1 MRQDFKKLFE
11 FLLGIPLTIV
21 SFYFIFNF
29 IYRNREEIL
38 PIFSNF
44 NLVSYLLGFF
54 FLTIFFFLRALVWKN
69 ILKHQ
74 GFEVETAKSVYLL
87 SSSEIKRYIPGSILA
102 FISRVNNF
110 STVSVAPKTTIK
122 LIFYESIVFL
132 ISSVIVSVPGIFYIS

>member
-69 ILKHQ
+69 ILKHE
-74 GFEVETAKSVYLL
+74 GFEVETARSVYLL
-87 SSSEIKRYIPGSILA
+87 SSSEIKRYIPGSIPRSKGI
-102 FISRVNNF
+102 FRE
-110 STVSVAPKTTIK
+110 VSSLLYQELKT
-122 LIFYESIVFL
+122 LIFSKFPQRKW
-132 ISSVIVSVPGIFYIS
+132 SK